1 MMEITMNGTVYQFNF
16 GMGFL
21 REVNSRVQTSIEGLN
36 GEKRNIGLQYLIA
49 GLFDNDMEALV
60 SVLDAANKGCE
71 PRVSRNQ
78 IDAYIDNEIEDI
90 DELFQKVI
98 DFLSKTNAT
107 KKAVAWMKDQLE
119 AQKTE

>member
-1 MMEITMNGTVYQFNF
+1 MEITMNGTVYQFNF

-107 KKAVAWMKDQLE
+107 KKAVAWMKEQLE

>member
-1 MMEITMNGTVYQFNF
+1 MEITMNGTVYQFNF